1 MSTDQEKLRVGV
13 IGAGGIARNVH
24 LPSLRDMDD
33 IELVAICDLIRER
46 AAAMADKHGI
56 PRVYTLYREMFEQ
69 ENLDAVFALVE
80 PASLFHVVWQCLDAG
95 LPTFMEKPPGITLY
109 QAESLCRKAA
119 EAGQILQV
127 GFNRRHIPLVRQVV
141 DMVRERTQ
149 INQVEGCFF
158 KYGNA
163 AFDKG
168 SLTAFM
174 SDTIHAI
181 DLMRWMAG
189 ASSNGAEAEAAALV
203 VTQYDSPVVNAW
215 NGVCRF
221 DNGVVGTIKANYRTG
236 GRVHT
241 FEVHGPGVSGYIE
254 LGFGGASCNAR
265 VLAHEGETRYSLASS
280 GAAQEGILELDGM
293 ALAGSNE
300 FYRYYGFYQE
310 DLHFLDCV
318 RTGAEPETGIADA
331 VKSMRLAEMFVANV
345 I

>member
-1 MSTDQEKLRVGV
+1 MNTEQSKLKVGV

-24 LPSLRDMDD
+24 LPSLGDMDD
-33 IELVAICDLIRER
+33 IEVVAICDIIRER
-46 AAAMADKHGI
+46 AVAMAGRYGI
-56 PRVYTLYREMFEQ
+56 PRVYTLYRELFEQ
-69 ENLDAVFALVE
+69 EDLDAVFVLVE
-80 PASLFHVVWQCLDAG
+80 PASLFHVVWQCLDTG
-95 LPTFMEKPPGITLY
+95 LPVFMEKPPGITLY
-109 QAESLCRKAA
+109 QAESLCRKAE

-141 DMVRERTQ
+141 DTVRERTR
-149 INQVEGCFF
+149 ITQVEGCFF

-163 AFDKG
+163 AFDRG

-189 ASSNGAEAEAAALV
+189 ADAEPEAAALV
-203 VTQYDSPVVNAW
+203 VTQHDSPVVNAW
-215 NGVCRF
+215 NGLCRF

-265 VLAHEGETRYSLASS
+265 VLAHQGETRYSLAAS

-300 FYRYYGFYQE
+300 FYRYYGFYDE
-310 DLHFLDCV
+310 DRHFLDCV
-318 RTGAEPETGIADA
+318 RAGSEPETSIADA

>member
-1 MSTDQEKLRVGV
+1 M
-13 IGAGGIARNVH
+13 A
-24 LPSLRDMDD
+24 
-33 IELVAICDLIRER
+33 EL
-46 AAAMADKHGI
+46 HGI
-56 PRVYTLYREMFEQ
+56 PCVYTLYREMLEQ
-69 ENLDAVFALVE
+69 ENPDAVFVLVE
-80 PASLFHVVWQCLDAG
+80 PASLYHVVWQCLDAG
-95 LPTFMEKPPGITLY
+95 LDTFMEKPPGITLY
-109 QAESLCRKAA
+109 QTESLCRKAA
-119 EAGQILQV
+119 EAGRILQV

-141 DMVRERTQ
+141 DIVKERTQ
-149 INQVEGCFF
+149 VNQVEGCFF

-168 SLTAFM
+168 SLTAFV

-236 GRVHT
+236 GRVHK
-241 FEVHGPGVSGYIE
+241 FEVHGPGVSGYID
-254 LGFGGASCNAR
+254 LGFGGASCSAR
-265 VLAHEGETRYSLASS
+265 VLAHEGETRYSLAAS

-293 ALAGSNE
+293 ALAGSSE

-310 DLHFLDCV
+310 DRHFLDCV
-318 RTGAEPETGIADA
+318 RTRSEPETSIADA
-331 VKSMRLAEMFVANV
+331 VKSMRLAEMFLSHVL
-345 I
+345 

>member
-1 MSTDQEKLRVGV
+1 VGTEGKLNVGV

-24 LPSLRDMDD
+24 LPSLGDMEE
-33 IELVAICDLIRER
+33 INLVAICDIIRER
-46 AAAMADKHGI
+46 AAAMADQYGI

-69 ENLDAVFALVE
+69 EVLDAVFVLVE

-95 LPTFMEKPPGITLY
+95 LDTFMEKPPGITAY

-119 EAGQILQV
+119 EAERILQV

-141 DMVRERTQ
+141 DLVRERTQ

-158 KYGNA
+158 KYGDA
-163 AFDKG
+163 AFDRG
-168 SLTAFM
+168 SLTAFL

-189 ASSNGAEAEAAALV
+189 ASTNGAEAEAAALV

-221 DNGVVGTIKANYRTG
+221 NNGVVGTIKANYRTG

-254 LGFGGASCNAR
+254 LGFGGASCSAR
-265 VLAHEGETRYSLASS
+265 VLAHQGETRYSLAAS
-280 GAAQEGILELDGM
+280 GAAQAGTLELDGM
-293 ALAGSNE
+293 ELAGSDQ

-310 DLHFLDCV
+310 DRHFLECV
-318 RTGAEPETGIADA
+318 RTRAEPETSIADA
-331 VKSMRLAEMFVANV
+331 VKSMRLAEMFMANV

>member
-1 MSTDQEKLRVGV
+1 MSTEQNKLQVGV

-24 LPSLRDMDD
+24 LPSLADMEDV
-33 IELVAICDLIRER
+33 EVVAICDVIRER
-46 AAAMADKHGI
+46 AEAMAARYGI
-56 PRVYTLYREMFEQ
+56 PRVYTLYREMFRRE
-69 ENLDAVFALVE
+69 ELDAVFVLVE

-95 LPTFMEKPPGITLY
+95 LDTFMEKPPGITLY

-119 EAGQILQV
+119 EAGRILQV
-127 GFNRRHIPLVRQVV
+127 GFNRRHIPLVRKVV
-141 DMVRERTQ
+141 EMVKERTQ
-149 INQVEGCFF
+149 ITQVEGCFF
-158 KYGNA
+158 KYGDA

-168 SLTAFM
+168 SLPAFV

-189 ASSNGAEAEAAALV
+189 GTPKAAALV
-203 VTQYDSPVVNAW
+203 VSQHDAPVVNAW

-221 DNGVVGTIKANYRTG
+221 DNGAVGTIKANYRTG

-310 DLHFLDCV
+310 DCHFLDCV
-318 RTGAEPETGIADA
+318 RTRTEPETSIADA
-331 VKSMRLAEMFVANV
+331 VKSMRLAEMFLANV

>member
-1 MSTDQEKLRVGV
+1 M

-24 LPSLRDMDD
+24 LPSLGDMDD
-33 IELVAICDLIRER
+33 IELVAICDIIRER
-46 AAAMADKHGI
+46 AVAMADKHGI

-95 LPTFMEKPPGITLY
+95 LHTFMEKPPGITLY

-149 INQVEGCFF
+149 ITQVEGCFF

-163 AFDKG
+163 AFDRG

-189 ASSNGAEAEAAALV
+189 
-203 VTQYDSPVVNAW
+203 
-215 NGVCRF
+215 
-221 DNGVVGTIKANYRTG
+221 GTAG
-236 GRVHT
+236 G
-241 FEVHGPGVSGYIE
+241 
-254 LGFGGASCNAR
+254 GGAGGDAAR
-265 VLAHEGETRYSLASS
+265 
-280 GAAQEGILELDGM
+280 
-293 ALAGSNE
+293 LAGGQRVE
-300 FYRYYGFYQE
+300 RR
-310 DLHFLDCV
+310 V
-318 RTGAEPETGIADA
+318 P
-331 VKSMRLAEMFVANV
+331 V
-345 I
+345 

>member
-1 MSTDQEKLRVGV
+1 MGRDMSTEQAKLKVGV

-24 LPSLRDMDD
+24 LPSLAELDD
-33 IELVAICDLIRER
+33 IELVAICDIIRER
-46 AAAMADKHGI
+46 ATAMADRHGI

-69 ENLDAVFALVE
+69 EKLDAVFVLVE
-80 PASLFHVVWQCLDAG
+80 PASLYHVVWQCLDAG
-95 LPTFMEKPPGITLY
+95 LDTFMEKPPGITLY

-119 EAGQILQV
+119 EAGRILQV

-141 DMVRERTQ
+141 DLVRERTR
-149 INQVEGCFF
+149 ITQVEGCFF

-163 AFDKG
+163 AFDRG
-168 SLTAFM
+168 SITAFM

-181 DLMRWMAG
+181 DLIRWMAG
-189 ASSNGAEAEAAALV
+189 GTADAAALV
-203 VTQYDSPVVNAW
+203 VTQHDSPVINAW

-236 GRVHT
+236 GRVHK
-241 FEVHGPGVSGYIE
+241 FEVHGPGVSGYID
-254 LGFGGASCNAR
+254 LGFGEASCSAK
-265 VLAHEGETRYSLASS
+265 VLAHAGETRYSLAAS

-293 ALAGSNE
+293 ALADSNE

-310 DLHFLDCV
+310 DRHFIDCV
-318 RTGAEPETGIADA
+318 RTQSEPETSIADA
-331 VKSMRLAEMFVANV
+331 VKSMRLAEMFLSNV

>member
-1 MSTDQEKLRVGV
+1 MSKKGKKLKVGV

-24 LPSLRDMDD
+24 LPSLADMDD
-33 IELVAICDLIRER
+33 IKLVAICDIIRER
-46 AAAMADKHGI
+46 AETMAEGYGI
-56 PRVYTLYREMFEQ
+56 PRVYTLYREMFE
-69 ENLDAVFALVE
+69 EEKLDAVFVLVE

-95 LPTFMEKPPGITLY
+95 LDTCMEKPAGITAY
-109 QAESLCRKAA
+109 QAESLCHKAA
-119 EAGQILQV
+119 EAGRILQV

-141 DMVRERTQ
+141 DMVKERTR
-149 INQVEGCFF
+149 ITQVEGCFF

-181 DLMRWMAG
+181 DLMRWMAAPSG
-189 ASSNGAEAEAAALV
+189 SAEAVAAALV
-203 VTQYDSPVVNAW
+203 VTQHDSPVVNAW
-215 NGVCRF
+215 NGICRF
-221 DNGVVGTIKANYRTG
+221 DNQVVGTIKANYRTG

-265 VLAHEGETRYSLASS
+265 VLAHQGETRYSLAAS

-293 ALAGSNE
+293 ALAGSDQ
-300 FYRYYGFYQE
+300 FYKYYGFYQE
-310 DLHFLDCV
+310 DRHFLDCV
-318 RTGAEPETGIADA
+318 RSRSEPETSIADA
-331 VKSMRLAEMFVANV
+331 VKSMRLAEMFLANV

>member
-1 MSTDQEKLRVGV
+1 ME
-13 IGAGGIARNVH
+13 
-24 LPSLRDMDD
+24 D
-33 IELVAICDLIRER
+33 IEVVAICDLIRER
-46 AAAMADKHGI
+46 AEAMAARYGI
-56 PRVYTLYREMFEQ
+56 PRVYTLYREMFKQ
-69 ENLDAVFALVE
+69 EELDAVLVLVE

-95 LPTFMEKPPGITLY
+95 LDTFMEKPPGITLY

-119 EAGQILQV
+119 EAGRILQV
-127 GFNRRHIPLVRQVV
+127 GFNRRHIPLVRKVV
-141 DMVRERTQ
+141 EMVRDRTQ
-149 INQVEGCFF
+149 ITQVEGCFF
-158 KYGNA
+158 KYGDA
-163 AFDKG
+163 AFDRG
-168 SLTAFM
+168 SLTAFL

-189 ASSNGAEAEAAALV
+189 GSVCAAALV
-203 VTQYDSPVVNAW
+203 VTQHDSPVVNAW

-221 DNGVVGTIKANYRTG
+221 DNGAVGTIKANYRTG

-310 DLHFLDCV
+310 DRHFLDCV
-318 RTGAEPETGIADA
+318 RAQAEPETSIADA
-331 VKSMRLAEMFVANV
+331 VKSMRLAEMFLANV

>member
-1 MSTDQEKLRVGV
+1 MGTEGKLNVGV

-24 LPSLRDMDD
+24 LPSLGDMDD
-33 IELVAICDLIRER
+33 INLVAICDILRER
-46 AAAMADKHGI
+46 AAAMAAQYGI

-69 ENLDAVFALVE
+69 ETLDAVFVLVE

-95 LPTFMEKPPGITLY
+95 LPTFMEKPPGITAY
-109 QAESLCRKAA
+109 QAESLCRKAE

-149 INQVEGCFF
+149 INQVEGCFV

-163 AFDKG
+163 AFDRG
-168 SLTAFM
+168 SLTAFL

-189 ASSNGAEAEAAALV
+189 ASSDGAEAEAAALV

-265 VLAHEGETRYSLASS
+265 VLAHQGEARYSLAAT

-293 ALAGSNE
+293 ELAGSDQ

-310 DLHFLDCV
+310 DRHFLECV
-318 RTGAEPETGIADA
+318 RTGAEPETSIADA
-331 VKSMRLAEMFVANV
+331 VRSMRLAEMFLANV